1 MWFSPMAYSIQ
12 RYVIFMCVQLLLRE
26 KWCPMR
32 KRLQKYYIRD
42 FYSFFSLRLTKH
54 LQFLTC
60 KLKSE
65 LEGVFNKAKHRNIRG
80 DI

>member
-42 FYSFFSLRLTKH
+42 LTRQASNATNTEASYQNEIFSSK
-54 LQFLTC
+54 
-60 KLKSE
+60 
-65 LEGVFNKAKHRNIRG
+65 
-80 DI
+80 